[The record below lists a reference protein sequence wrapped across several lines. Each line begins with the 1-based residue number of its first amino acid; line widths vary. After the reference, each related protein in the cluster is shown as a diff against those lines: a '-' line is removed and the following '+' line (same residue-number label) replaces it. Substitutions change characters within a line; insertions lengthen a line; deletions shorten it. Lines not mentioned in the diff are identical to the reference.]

1 MGPPLG
7 GLERFGTERFGM
19 GWLQQRVVPYLQLCR
34 FAAVFTAIADIA
46 AGLALTGQLHPW
58 RWSNLW
64 LVLATVGLYLAGMSW
79 NDYFDREVDAV
90 ERPRRPIP
98 SGRVSLAHARWFA
111 TGLMLLGWLGACG
124 AAWQSGQGGPVVVA
138 GLLTGAILWY
148 DVIAKNH
155 AWGPLVMGLCRFLNL
170 LLGASLGLSLGTAMA
185 NETGVGA
192 AVGRGVALGWLPWLV
207 AAGNGLYI
215 VGVTM
220 FSRNETGQSPR
231 AKLVRALVVANLGLL
246 MLAAVQLGWPT
257 GPAGRWLGNRTGPL
271 LLWGLIAALI
281 NRVAWGAI
289 QNPAPQP
296 VQLTIRTMLTSL
308 ILLDALVVLRA
319 TTNPWWSLGVVLL
332 RYPAQWIGRRLA
344 IT

>member
-1 MGPPLG
+1 MAW
-7 GLERFGTERFGM
+7 F
-19 GWLQQRVVPYLQLCR
+19 QRQVVPYLQVCR

-46 AGLALTGQLHPW
+46 AGLALTGRLQPW
-58 RWSNLW
+58 QVSNLW
-64 LVLATVGLYLAGMSW
+64 LLLATVGLYLAGMAW
-79 NDYFDREVDAV
+79 NDYFDRAIDAV

-98 SGRVSLAHARWFA
+98 SGRVSLAGARRFA
-111 TGLMLLGWLGACG
+111 TGLMLLGGLAAAG
-124 AAWQSGQGGPVVVA
+124 AAWQTGQRGPVLVA

-148 DVIAKNH
+148 DVSAKNH

-170 LLGASLGLSLGTAMA
+170 LLGASLGLSLGTAVW
-185 NETGVGA
+185 ETARQGWGVD
-192 AVGRGVALGWLPWLV
+192 WLPWPV

-215 VGVTM
+215 VGVTL
-220 FSRNETGQSPR
+220 FSRNEAGQSPR
-231 AKLVRALVVANLGLL
+231 GKLVRALVVANFGLL
-246 MLAAVQLGWPT
+246 LLGVTHAFWPREPGVST
-257 GPAGRWLGNRTGPL
+257 VAGRWGAL
-271 LLWGLIAALI
+271 LLWGMIAALI

-308 ILLDALVVLRA
+308 ILLDALVVLQA
-319 TTNPWWSLGVVLL
+319 TTGPWWALGVLLL

>member
-1 MGPPLG
+1 MGS
-7 GLERFGTERFGM
+7 
-19 GWLQQRVVPYLQLCR
+19 LQQKVVPYLQLCR

-46 AGLALTGQLHPW
+46 AGLAVTGQLQPW
-58 RWSNLW
+58 RVSNLW
-64 LVLATVGLYLAGMSW
+64 LVLATVGLYLAGMAW

-98 SGRVSLAHARWFA
+98 SGRVSLPQARRFA
-111 TGLMLLGWLGACG
+111 TGLMVLGWWGACG
-124 AAWQSGQGGPVVVA
+124 AAWQAGQWGPVVVA
-138 GLLTGAILWY
+138 GLLTGAIFWY

-170 LLGASLGLSLGTAMA
+170 LLGASLGLSLGTA
-185 NETGVGA
+185 
-192 AVGRGVALGWLPWLV
+192 LGDATRQGWGTDWLPWLI

-215 VGVTM
+215 VGVTL

-246 MLAAVQLGWPT
+246 LLGGIQAFWPREPGVST
-257 GPAGRWLGNRTGPL
+257 LAGRWGAC
-271 LLWGLIAALI
+271 LLWGVIVALI

-319 TTNPWWSLGVVLL
+319 TSGPWWALGVLLL